1 MLTEEFGPD
10 RVKKGMHPDI
20 YPANAFVGNYL
31 RLDVLTRYGLK
42 ERCLQE
48 IEGYFYYMAEKTG
61 TLWENI
67 TDYASCNHGFASYAA
82 YLIDK
87 NI

>member
-1 MLTEEFGPD
+1 MAGVDGRIRTGPG
-10 RVKKGMHPDI
+10 KKGMHPDI

-48 IEGYFYYMAEKTG
+48 IEGYFYYMAEKPERYG
-61 TLWENI
+61 KILPI
-67 TDYASCNHGFASYAA
+67 TPAA
-82 YLIDK
+82 ITVLPVMSLFD
-87 NI
+87 